1 MVKWDLASVYVL
13 WPCCGPL
20 SRISEIVGAEVRRS
34 RGAQEQI
41 WRSGDAVIVNIP
53 AKEYMRSTTSI
64 YMRKRMEISKVVC
77 TTDS

>member
-20 SRISEIVGAEVRRS
+20 SRISEIVGAELRRS

-41 WRSGDAVIVNIP
+41 WRSGDAVIGNIP

-64 YMRKRMEISKVVC
+64 YTRKRNG
-77 TTDS
+77 D